1 VQQRRKKLR
10 NKVLVVIGIVFS
22 LLLILNLGTFV
33 ASGESKRVLLIE
45 IKGNIGPSVAEYV
58 REYLEDTRNFE
69 AVIMTI
75 DTFGGLGDSMFQI
88 IDSITYSD
96 APVIVY
102 VYPEGGQAL
111 SAGTY
116 ILMAS
121 SLAAM
126 APYTIIGSAQPV
138 VNGVPSND
146 TKLINFL
153 VEKMHTLARMHGR
166 NETQAARF
174 VTHNDNLGPEDA
186 FKRGIIEIIAK
197 DITELLQKANGRT
210 VKTIRGERTLDLSNV
225 EIIRADPGIRY
236 HLLSFLSDP
245 LVSGLLLSLGVLVLI
260 VGLSTPGFGAEL
272 VGGIMII
279 LGLIGQGFNLNW
291 AGLALIILGSILVL
305 YEFYSGGIALAMISG
320 VVLIGLGLILI
331 VRAPPGT
338 IYVAQEWLNQVM
350 SIIIIVAIGSGAI
363 FSFILL
369 KGLRTIRRK
378 TYSLVPQSE
387 IGRAVED
394 IPAGAEGY
402 VIIAGEYR
410 RVIAREEIKQ
420 NQRVRVIG
428 QKNNYLIVEPY
439 REQP

>member
-1 VQQRRKKLR
+1 
-10 NKVLVVIGIVFS
+10 
-22 LLLILNLGTFV
+22 
-33 ASGESKRVLLIE
+33 
-45 IKGNIGPSVAEYV
+45 
-58 REYLEDTRNFE
+58 
-69 AVIMTI
+69 
-75 DTFGGLGDSMFQI
+75 
-88 IDSITYSD
+88 
-96 APVIVY
+96 
-102 VYPEGGQAL
+102 
-111 SAGTY
+111 
-116 ILMAS
+116 
-121 SLAAM
+121 
-126 APYTIIGSAQPV
+126 
-138 VNGVPSND
+138 
-146 TKLINFL
+146 
-153 VEKMHTLARMHGR
+153 
-166 NETQAARF
+166 
-174 VTHNDNLGPEDA
+174 
-186 FKRGIIEIIAK
+186 
-197 DITELLQKANGRT
+197 
-210 VKTIRGERTLDLSNV
+210 
-225 EIIRADPGIRY
+225 
-236 HLLSFLSDP
+236 
-245 LVSGLLLSLGVLVLI
+245 LGVLVLI

>member
-1 VQQRRKKLR
+1 MKSKFSATVKTLFLLLLLSISSLSPVAALSDA
-10 NKVLVVIGIVFS
+10 NKVL
-22 LLLILNLGTFV
+22 LL
-33 ASGESKRVLLIE
+33 EIE
-45 IKGNIGPSVAEYV
+45 GKIGPSVAEYV
-58 REYLEDTRNFE
+58 QTYLEDTRRFE
-69 AVIMTI
+69 AVIITI
-75 DTFGGLGDSMFQI
+75 NTYGGLGDSMFQI
-88 IDSITYSD
+88 IDAITYSE

-126 APYTIIGSAQPV
+126 SPYTIIGSAQPV

-174 VTHNDNLGPEDA
+174 VTHNDNLGPEEA
-186 FKRGIIEIIAK
+186 LKRGVIEIIAK
-197 DITELLQKANGRT
+197 DIPELLQKADGMT
-210 VKTIRGERTLDLSNV
+210 VKTLRGEKTLHLSNV
-225 EIIRADPGIRY
+225 EIIRADPGLRY

-245 LVSGLLLSLGVLVLI
+245 LVSGLLLSLGILILI
-260 VGLSTPGFGAEL
+260 VGLSSPGFGAEL

-291 AGLALIILGSILVL
+291 AGLALIILGSVLVL
-305 YEFYSGGIALAMISG
+305 YEFYSGGVVIALLSG
-320 VVLIGLGLILI
+320 VVLMGLGMILI
-331 VRAPPGT
+331 VRAPPGVV
-338 IYVAQEWLNQVM
+338 YVAQEWLDQLM
-350 SIIIIVAIGSGAI
+350 SIIIIVAIGSGAV

-369 KGLRTIRRK
+369 KGLKTIRKK
-378 TYSLVPQSE
+378 TYSLIPIAE
-387 IGRAVED
+387 TGRAVED
-394 IPAGAEGY
+394 IPAGQEGY

-410 RVIAREEIKQ
+410 KVIAQSDIKQ
-420 NQRVRVIG
+420 NQRVKVVG

-439 REQP
+439 REQS

>member
-1 VQQRRKKLR
+1 MR

-245 LVSGLLLSLGVLVLI
+245 LVSGLLLSLCVLVLI